1 MEIFGGAAALGGL
14 NYALLVKGV
23 LERIRRCFY
32 MTDEIICPERGKRF
46 VLVDGWH
53 DYKQVL
59 LLGELEY

>member
-1 MEIFGGAAALGGL
+1 
-14 NYALLVKGV
+14 LVKGV
-23 LERIRRCFY
+23 LERIRCCFY